1 MNNIPK
7 LYILLLLICV
17 LSAASTS
24 FPQAAKRKNTA
35 KAPAGKTQP
44 APTIEPGEP
53 APAAPAKKNGR
64 PAPSEAETAQTRR
77 TADTAPSSVSYSYEF
92 SRPAFVVPYI
102 LIRHDDTGKG
112 TISFKKQGLEQP
124 ESDPIQWSAV
134 TLTRINDAI
143 AALNFLDSSAS
154 YQYEKDYS
162 HLGNVTFTYQK
173 DGRERSTKFNWT
185 ENKDA
190 RALADEYRK
199 IANQYVWQFDIA
211 GARQSQPLESPQ
223 LMGVLD
229 GYLKRGEISDPKQML
244 PLLKELSNDERIPLI
259 ARNHAARLA
268 AAIEKTK
275 K

>member
-1 MNNIPK
+1 MNNIRKP
-7 LYILLLLICV
+7 YIVLLTILIG
-17 LSAASTS
+17 SAAFAAPAQT
-24 FPQAAKRKNTA
+24 AKRKNAERAPVVKAQPTPTA
-35 KAPAGKTQP
+35 DLIQP
-44 APTIEPGEP
+44 SPV
-53 APAAPAKKNGR
+53 APAKKNGR
-64 PAPSEAETAQTRR
+64 PAPNETETAVGPKASE
-77 TADTAPSSVSYSYEF
+77 TATSSVSYAYEF
-92 SRPAFVVPYI
+92 SRPSFVVSFI
-102 LIRHDDTGKG
+102 SIRHDDTGKG

-124 ESDPIQWSAV
+124 ESDPIQLSAV

-143 AALNFLDSSAS
+143 AALNFLDSAAS

-199 IANQYVWQFDIA
+199 IANQYVWQFDMA
-211 GARQSQPLESPQ
+211 VSRESQPLESPQ
-223 LMGVLD
+223 LMDVLD
-229 GYLKRGEISDPKQML
+229 GYLKRGEISDPRQML

-268 AAIEKTK
+268 VGIEKAK